1 MRMNAAEDR
10 SVDCDVLVVGSG
22 ASGLTAAVTCA
33 AKGLDVI
40 VIEKCPMIG
49 GTTARAGGGMWIPGI
64 RQCAEHG
71 LGDSPELAREYIR
84 ACAGNLYDPDRV
96 DAFLANAPKMLEF
109 LEANTA
115 ATFDLSPLYA
125 DYHQTYP
132 GARPGGRTV
141 FPSPLDAR
149 VNMDDVKRF
158 APSVPEF
165 SLFGMRI
172 GSGRELQHFLH
183 AMHSARSF
191 LYVARR
197 LLGHFGD
204 LVRYGRSTR
213 LTNGQA
219 LLVRR
224 QVFWDNRLF
233 ELTEAIVHQG
243 YHFML

>member
-1 MRMNAAEDR
+1 
-10 SVDCDVLVVGSG
+10 
-22 ASGLTAAVTCA
+22 
-33 AKGLDVI
+33 
-40 VIEKCPMIG
+40 
-49 GTTARAGGGMWIPGI
+49 
-64 RQCAEHG
+64 
-71 LGDSPELAREYIR
+71 
-84 ACAGNLYDPDRV
+84 DRV

-219 LLVRR
+219 LLGHLVLALRR
-224 QVFWDNRLF
+224 EGGRLRS
-233 ELTEAIVHQG
+233 EERRVGKECSTRWSQCSE
-243 YHFML
+243 